1 MSKTYNLSEMRKV
14 ICWVPSVAGAAAFL
28 EAHGVTPTAVF
39 ETSKRVYRL
48 YDEPAMQRARELRK
62 AHDEE
67 VAAKR
72 AGHAQAMREKFAR
85 QRAEGAAKQRKPRAA
100 SPTVGPE
107 LALAG
112 EALSTL
118 MERVEALHVKLDALA
133 AQHSSPDFDD
143 EPKAGGSA

>member
-14 ICWVPSVAGAAAFL
+14 ICWVPSVAGAAALL

-48 YDEPAMQRARELRK
+48 YDESAMQRARELRK
-62 AHDEE
+62 AHDEA

-85 QRAEGAAKQRKPRAA
+85 KLAEGAAKQRKPRAA
-100 SPTVGPE
+100 PPARTSSGPTV
-107 LALAG
+107 G

-133 AQHSSPDFDD
+133 AQHSSPNFDD

>member
-48 YDEPAMQRARELRK
+48 YDESAMQRARELRK
-62 AHDEE
+62 AHDEA

-85 QRAEGAAKQRKPRAA
+85 QRKPRAA
-100 SPTVGPE
+100 PPARTSSGPTV
-107 LALAG
+107 G

-133 AQHSSPDFDD
+133 AQHSSPNFDD
-143 EPKAGGSA
+143 APLQPGSPA